1 MFKIFKAMRQADH
14 IHLRCPGNGLLVFY
28 RFFPSKRNSQYAGNW
43 DPKQKT
49 TLTQTPKKNT
59 SKYFL
64 TRNIQVLISRAWE
77 GQSENCKSFLRPV
90 IMK

>member
-1 MFKIFKAMRQADH
+1 MVCWA
-14 IHLRCPGNGLLVFY
+14 VFY

-49 TLTQTPKKNT
+49 TLTQTPKK
-59 SKYFL
+59 KYFKIL
-64 TRNIQVLISRAWE
+64 FDQKYTGFDLRAE

>member
-1 MFKIFKAMRQADH
+1 
-14 IHLRCPGNGLLVFY
+14 VFY
-28 RFFPSKRNSQYAGNW
+28 RFFFQVKAAKYAGNW
-43 DPKQKT
+43 DPKQNN
-49 TLTQTPKKNT
+49 LDLQTQKKI

-64 TRNIQVLISRAWE
+64 TRNIQVLIYGAWE